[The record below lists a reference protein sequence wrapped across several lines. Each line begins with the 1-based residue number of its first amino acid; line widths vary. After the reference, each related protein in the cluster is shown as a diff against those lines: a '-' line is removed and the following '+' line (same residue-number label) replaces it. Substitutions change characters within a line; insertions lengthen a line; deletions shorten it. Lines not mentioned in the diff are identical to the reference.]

1 MKKHFL
7 SYIVIIFCFSLF
19 FTELLLRAQEVPTS
33 RLDKVTLKSS
43 KGKVFLNLRGSF
55 KELTEDAIFLVKESD
70 GFVVELQ
77 KTLLGKARKKIKK
90 SAKKQVSN
98 IELTEVGEE
107 EISRIKLVTSQNVE
121 IYSQYQWSKQSS
133 VVVKKKKVT
142 IGLNFTE
149 FVEIIETPPEKE
161 EPSKTKTPTASD
173 GVVESDS
180 IQTAPIRGGITV
192 SKVYKKPQRLNII
205 ILHNRATK
213 KKAYNL
219 SSLLLRRKKSRIES
233 SLDLK
238 INVVSITQ
246 MPTENYGRNVI
257 YFKNNHYLSAIYLSD
272 LLKDVYVIMPV
283 ARESKKKEVDIE
295 ILISE

>member
-43 KGKVFLNLRGSF
+43 KGEVFLNLRGSF

-121 IYSQYQWSKQSS
+121 ISS

>member
-1 MKKHFL
+1 MKKNFL
-7 SYIVIIFCFSLF
+7 AYIIVIFCFSLF

-33 RLDKVTLKSS
+33 RLDQVTLKSS
-43 KGKVFLNLRGSF
+43 KGEVFLNLHGSF
-55 KELTEDAIFLVKESD
+55 KELTEDAILLVKEAD

-90 SAKKQVSN
+90 SAEKQVSN
-98 IELTEVGEE
+98 IELTELGEE

-121 IYSQYQWSKQSS
+121 ISS

>member
-98 IELTEVGEE
+98 IGLTEVGEE

-121 IYSQYQWSKQSS
+121 ISS

>member
-121 IYSQYQWSKQSS
+121 ISS

>member
-121 IYSQYQWSKQSS
+121 ISS

-205 ILHNRATK
+205 ILHNRATL
-213 KKAYNL
+213 NL
-219 SSLLLRRKKSRIES
+219 ASS
-233 SLDLK
+233 
-238 INVVSITQ
+238 
-246 MPTENYGRNVI
+246 
-257 YFKNNHYLSAIYLSD
+257 
-272 LLKDVYVIMPV
+272 
-283 ARESKKKEVDIE
+283 
-295 ILISE
+295 